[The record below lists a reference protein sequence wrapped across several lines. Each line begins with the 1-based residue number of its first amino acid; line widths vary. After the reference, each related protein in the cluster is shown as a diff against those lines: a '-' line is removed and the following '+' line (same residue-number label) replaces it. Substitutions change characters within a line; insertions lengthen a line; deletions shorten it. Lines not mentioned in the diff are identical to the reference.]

1 MLRLLKTLFKYY
13 LYLVS
18 ILFIGRL
25 ALFVLYFDR
34 FSADD
39 VNYWM
44 SFVYG
49 LRMDTIAISYL
60 MIIPVIV
67 LSFSPGAISKA
78 VETVLRAY
86 FLVVILAIVY
96 MENSTF
102 PFFAEYDVRPNFKF
116 VEYLEYPKEVF
127 AMLMAEY
134 KLAFFI
140 SLVMMSLIGWFYLKI
155 SKDDFKPVLE
165 EVYWKRALLFVPLAL
180 LVFIG
185 IRSSFGHRAANNS
198 DAMYSD
204 NRVINEITKNSMYSV
219 AYSVY
224 ANKKFASKVIKQY
237 GEMKIDEAMERVHGR
252 LDIQSID
259 DKSPF
264 CRLVQTNFKRQQS
277 KNLVVFLQ
285 ESMGAQ
291 FVAAVGG
298 EEGITPEFN
307 RLSEEGLLF
316 TDLYSNGTRS
326 IRGIAGILSGN
337 FSVPGKGVL
346 KRPKSQTEWFTIAR
360 LFKPLGYETSFI
372 YGGESRFD
380 NMKAWVLGNGFDK
393 VIDQAKMD
401 NACYT
406 GTWGV
411 CDEEV
416 VGYADSEYKRLNDAG
431 KPFAS
436 VIFSTSNH
444 TPFDFPENK
453 IALVDGVE
461 EKSVKNAIKY
471 ADYAIGELIRRA
483 KSSGYYDNTVF
494 LIVADHNVRVYGD
507 DEIPVNMFHIPGLIL
522 GGGIKAEKY
531 ENISTQPDIIA
542 TTLDLVGADFTYPIM
557 GHSIYSSKK
566 QELAFMQYND
576 DYALMLKDKV
586 AVIRPGK
593 AANTYIYDR
602 NKGLGLTDKHLIA
615 VDHDKELEKDLLAF
629 IVVMNDLYDKRL
641 FK

>member
-1 MLRLLKTLFKYY
+1 LRLLKTLLKYY
-13 LYLVS
+13 IYLIS

-25 ALFVLYFDR
+25 ALFLLYFER
-34 FSADD
+34 FSNDD

-49 LRMDTIAISYL
+49 LRMDIIAVSYL

-67 LSFSPGAISKA
+67 LAFSPKVISSA
-78 VETVLRAY
+78 VDKVLRAY
-86 FLVVILAIVY
+86 FFVVILTMVY
-96 MENSTF
+96 MENATF

-127 AMLMAEY
+127 GMLMADY
-134 KLAFFI
+134 KLALFI
-140 SLVMMSLIGWFYLKI
+140 SLVMMSLIGWFYWKI
-155 SKDDFKPVLE
+155 SKNDFKSVLE

-219 AYSVY
+219 AYSIY
-224 ANKKFASKVIKQY
+224 ANKKFSSKVLKQY
-237 GEMKIDEAMERVHGR
+237 GKMNIDEAMERVRTR
-252 LDIQSID
+252 LDIHSD
-259 DKSPF
+259 DETSPF
-264 CRLVQTNFKRQQS
+264 RRLVNTNYKQQQP
-277 KNLVVFLQ
+277 KNLVIFLQ
-285 ESMGAQ
+285 ESIGAQ

-307 RLSEEGLLF
+307 RLSKEGVLF

-346 KRPKSQTEWFTIAR
+346 KRPKSQTDWFTIAR

-416 VGYADSEYKRLNDAG
+416 VGFADDEYKRLNDEG
-431 KPFAS
+431 KAFAS

-444 TPFDFPENK
+444 TPFDFPEGK
-453 IALVDGVE
+453 IDLIDGVE

-471 ADYAIGELIRRA
+471 ADYAIGELIKRA

-522 GGGIKAEKY
+522 GGGIKADLYEK
-531 ENISTQPDIIA
+531 ISTQPDIIA
-542 TTLDLVGADFTYPIM
+542 TTLDLVGANFTYPVL
-557 GHSIYSSKK
+557 GHSIYSDKK

-576 DYALMLKDKV
+576 DFALMLKDKV

-593 AANTYIYDR
+593 QANTYIYDR
-602 NKGLGLTDKHLIA
+602 NSELKLTDKHLIA
-615 VDHDKELEKDLLAF
+615 AEHDEELEKDLLAF
-629 IVVMNDLYDKRL
+629 IVVMNHLYDKSL